1 MTTPTTTTTTRGMD
15 PPVMPDLNGRMYTL
29 ITPPNID
36 PATEAPLLIMIHG
49 YTDASK
55 TQAPWTD
62 MDAYMQISPE
72 TQKRGWLLAL
82 GHGNLDPAF
91 NHFYWNGT
99 DACCDVNG
107 TNPDDV
113 GYFLGVIADIE
124 KTYKVDSKRIFVLGH
139 SNGGFMT
146 NRLACDLAD
155 KFAAV
160 ISLAGE
166 TYLDQTKCAAS
177 APIAYL
183 QVQGDA
189 DMTVPYAGGH
199 PEGIAALPNAPG
211 AIQTTQDWAKKNGCD
226 PVADMSEPQIQLMT
240 SSSGPDTTK
249 IAYDKCQANGWAE
262 LWTIHL
268 GPHSPPFV
276 PQWAEYVCDWLSAH
290 PRP

>member
-1 MTTPTTTTTTRGMD
+1 MNR
-15 PPVMPDLNGRMYTL
+15 
-29 ITPPNID
+29 
-36 PATEAPLLIMIHG
+36 
-49 YTDASK
+49 
-55 TQAPWTD
+55 TQP
-62 MDAYMQISPE
+62 QE
-72 TQKRGWLLAL
+72 TMKRGWLLAL
-82 GHGNLDPAF
+82 GHGNLDPVL
-91 NHFYWNGT
+91 NHWFWNGT
-99 DACCDVNG
+99 DACCDLEG
-107 TNPDDV
+107 ANPDDV
-113 GYFLGVIADIE
+113 GYVLGIIADIE
-124 KTYKVDSKRIFVLGH
+124 KTYAVDPKRIFILGH

-146 NRLACDLAD
+146 NRLACDFAD

-199 PEGIAALPNAPG
+199 PEGISALPNAPG
-211 AIQTTQDWAKKNGCD
+211 AIQTTQDWSAKNLCN

-240 SSSGPDTTK
+240 TSNGPDTTK

-268 GPHSPPFV
+268 GPHSPPFT
-276 PQWAEYVCDWLSAH
+276 PQWASDVLDFMQAH
-290 PRP
+290 PKP